1 MSNFEK
7 SLNKQLSKF
16 IGNVIAQIPLGKE
29 RYALVNHLLGTD
41 LDLMYTYMK
50 YVEPCNA
57 CCEVPS
63 FSFIQ
68 LDESMIKGEALVFG
82 CRCHKVVVLGNENIV
97 QAMLAWNREMHPVV
111 RSIEVGIRNEKSS
124 DCVNDFV
131 HSCNR

>member
-16 IGNVIAQIPLGKE
+16 IGNIIKQIPLGKE

-41 LDLMYTYMK
+41 LDLMYAYMK

-63 FSFIQ
+63 FAFIQ
-68 LDESMIKGEALVFG
+68 LDESMIKICEAQTHGF
-82 CRCHKVVVLGNENIV
+82 
-97 QAMLAWNREMHPVV
+97 NR
-111 RSIEVGIRNEKSS
+111 GISYP
-124 DCVNDFV
+124 
-131 HSCNR
+131 

>member
-16 IGNVIAQIPLGKE
+16 IGNIIGQIPLGKE

-41 LDLMYTYMK
+41 LDLKYTYMK
-50 YVEPCNA
+50 YVEPCGA
-57 CCEVPS
+57 CFELPS
-63 FSFIQ
+63 FSFVQ
-68 LDESMIKGEALVFG
+68 LDEPMIKGEALVFG
-82 CRCHKVVVLGNENIV
+82 CRCQKVVVLGNENIV
-97 QAMLAWNREMHPVV
+97 QAMLEWNRKMHPAV
-111 RSIEVGIRNEKSS
+111 RNIEVGIRNEKSS